1 MKVIAELRTELLNTR
16 TELLTAIKE
25 QQTDRVEN
33 AAMKIKLQEM
43 EEQKQK
49 DQLVTERITK
59 ELALANLK
67 LSFYEPPII
76 RNRN

>member
-25 QQTDRVEN
+25 QTDRVEN

-49 DQLVTERITK
+49 ER
-59 ELALANLK
+59 LCLLL
-67 LSFYEPPII
+67 LSLSVGFQFISLF
-76 RNRN
+76 